1 MRFRARGEKSDLVVG
16 TSLTWN
22 RRSQQS
28 PSGLLYVSRSSLV
41 ASMRLRPHHNT
52 AAACRSC
59 PARQNCHFLRSNI
72 NLRLSRLAEAS
83 PAHRV
88 RGPVH
93 ARPFPSAGGLMQR
106 QSLLICEFVRSCCRC
121 SQNALVC
128 DFRYHIR
135 EACSRSKS
143 AVNAE
148 TIMVARS

>member
-1 MRFRARGEKSDLVVG
+1 MRFRARGEKSDLMVG
-16 TSLTWN
+16 TSLTWKC
-22 RRSQQS
+22 RAQQS
-28 PSGLLYVSRSSLV
+28 PSGLLYISRSSLT
-41 ASMRLRPHHNT
+41 APMRLRRYHNT

-59 PARQNCHFLRSNI
+59 PARRTSHFPRCNI

-83 PAHRV
+83 LAHRI
-88 RGPVH
+88 RGPVY
-93 ARPFPSAGGLMQR
+93 ARPSPSAGGLMQR
-106 QSLLICEFVRSCCRC
+106 QSLLTCEFVRSCCQC

-135 EACSRSKS
+135 EACSRSES